1 MLGPGCK
8 RSGPYPIPTE
18 RSDQNQNCFSKRKLG
33 SLSGE
38 EAGEKNQEAR
48 MGSRWEWGPEPRQ
61 GEDGAERA
69 RLGGFRQWTPGMIM
83 EHKPAICKLCSSK
96 HTAFVSV
103 FWSYL
108 PFINK
113 NMLHSFVAWKFQ
125 CLRYQTTKQVWL
137 TPILK
142 KLRTNWFPVFK
153 KYYSLFYSSFS
164 RDVFST
170 DNHDTSGC
178 SNSLK

>member
-8 RSGPYPIPTE
+8 GSGPYPTPTE

-48 MGSRWEWGPEPRQ
+48 MGSRWEWEPEPRQ

-113 NMLHSFVAWKFQ
+113 NTLHSFVAWKFQ

-142 KLRTNWFPVFK
+142 KLRTGSLSSKNTTVYFTVHFPEMCFPQTTTIPQDAVT
-153 KYYSLFYSSFS
+153 
-164 RDVFST
+164 VW
-170 DNHDTSGC
+170 N
-178 SNSLK
+178 N